1 MICRYTVSSAP
12 VQAQLYRSRRV
23 GQDVP
28 APAERAP
35 HAFSAYPAD
44 CQPVQPAVYRSGES
58 RDVLKAAALWAGPLL
73 ACLAAF
79 LAKAAGQPAE
89 IAIVLL
95 VAVICVVWWIFEP
108 VPIPV
113 TSLIPLALLPL
124 LGVLTPT
131 EVGQAY
137 GSPLILLLLGGFLL
151 SRAMESS
158 GAHRR
163 IALAMIRLFGA
174 GSPRRLVM
182 GFMAAAA
189 VLSMWISNT
198 ATTLMLLPVA
208 LALLDGSADREKLA
222 PPLLLGMAYSA
233 SVGGV
238 GTPIGTPPNL
248 IFMQVYADTTG
259 ESIGFL
265 TWMSWAL
272 PVVLIMVPLMAL
284 LLTRGMS
291 TSLRVTL
298 PVVGKW
304 SVAERRVMLVFGMTA
319 LAWIT
324 RSEPFGG
331 WSTLFGLPGANDASV
346 ALLAV
351 VLMCLLPDGRGG
363 RLLDWERASTI
374 PWGVLLL
381 FAGGICLA
389 RGFVSSG
396 LSDLIGIWL
405 IDFTAL
411 PLMLLIALVCLSV
424 TFMTEATSNT
434 ASTSLLMPVLAAA
447 AIAAGIAPEILMV
460 PAAISASCAFM
471 LPVATAPN
479 SVVYGSGMVSSPRM
493 AREGLQLNLLG
504 VVVISICCYVALV
517 P

>member
-1 MICRYTVSSAP
+1 VSS
-12 VQAQLYRSRRV
+12 VS
-23 GQDVP
+23 
-28 APAERAP
+28 
-35 HAFSAYPAD
+35 
-44 CQPVQPAVYRSGES
+44 
-58 RDVLKAAALWAGPLL
+58 LWAGPLL
-73 ACLAAF
+73 ALLAASYWS
-79 LAKAAGQPAE
+79 ASGHPPAQS
-89 IAIVLL
+89 VVML
-95 VAVICVVWWIFEP
+95 VALICVVWWIFEP

-113 TSLIPLALLPL
+113 TSLLPLSLLPL
-124 LGVLTPT
+124 LGILTPA

-151 SRAMESS
+151 SRSLEAS

-163 IALAMIRLFGA
+163 IALFMIRLFGA
-174 GSPRRLVM
+174 SSGRRLVM

-208 LALLDGSADREKLA
+208 MAVLEGVEQRERLA
-222 PPLLLGMAYSA
+222 PPLLLGLAYAA
-233 SVGGV
+233 SVGGI

-248 IFMQVYADTTG
+248 IFMQVYADVTG
-259 ESIGFL
+259 DTVSFL

-272 PVVLIMVPLMAL
+272 PVVLLFVPLMAL
-284 LLTRGMS
+284 ALTRGLHGA
-291 TSLRVTL
+291 LRVEL
-298 PVVGKW
+298 PQVGQW
-304 SVAERRVMLVFGMTA
+304 SVAERRVMLVFGLTA

-331 WSTLFGLPGANDASV
+331 WSSWLGLASANDASV

-351 VLMCLLPDGRGG
+351 VVMCLVPDGRGG
-363 RLLDWERASTI
+363 RLLDWGRASTI

-396 LSDLIGIWL
+396 LSDVMGATLAGL
-405 IDFTAL
+405 TDMPL
-411 PLMLLIALVCLSV
+411 PLLMLLIALGV

-447 AIAAGIAPEILMV
+447 AIAAGLPPEVLMV
-460 PAAISASCAFM
+460 PAAMSASCAFM

-479 SVVYGSGMVSSPRM
+479 SVVYGSGVVTTARM
-493 AREGLQLNLLG
+493 AREGAVLNLIG
-504 VVVISICCYVALV
+504 AVVIGSVCFLSLGGR
-517 P
+517 